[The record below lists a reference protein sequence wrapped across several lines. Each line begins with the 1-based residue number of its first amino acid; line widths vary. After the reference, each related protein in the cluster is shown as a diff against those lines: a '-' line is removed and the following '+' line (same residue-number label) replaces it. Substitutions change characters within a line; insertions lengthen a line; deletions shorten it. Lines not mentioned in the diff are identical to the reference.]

1 MTGYRAPLQHT
12 VCEGVFRLG
21 TRTGRLR
28 GAVIVVLTITLLVGS
43 AVAPARAG
51 TGYKAKLL
59 RLVNA
64 TRAKYDLHKLR
75 VDRSLSRDA
84 LRHTRRMIDT
94 NSIYDPRNLTEM
106 LEDEPWEDIGASV
119 VGCADSL
126 RELHRAFMRHAEH
139 RVILL
144 EPKIRRI
151 GIGVKKVDSKNAC
164 GRHWFWVT
172 ELFYG

>member
-1 MTGYRAPLQHT
+1 M
-12 VCEGVFRLG
+12 G

-28 GAVIVVLTITLLVGS
+28 GAAIFALTTFLLLGS
-43 AVAPARAG
+43 AVTPARAG
-51 TGYKAKLL
+51 GGAKAKLL

-64 TRAKYDLHKLR
+64 TRSNHDLHKLR
-75 VDRSLSRDA
+75 IDRSLSRDA
-84 LRHTRRMIDT
+84 MRHTRRMISR
-94 NSIYDPRNLTEM
+94 NSIYDPRNLSKM
-106 LEDEPWEDIGASV
+106 LEDEPWEEIGASV

-126 RELHRAFMRHAEH
+126 RGLHRAFMRHAAH

-144 EPKIRRI
+144 EPKLRRI
-151 GIGVKKVDSKNAC
+151 GIGVKEVDGGNAC